1 MELKKLPKLP
11 KVSVTSFGKFH
22 HLYNLYIFGLCFVTG
37 NNLASSM
44 LKCEGSLT

>member
-1 MELKKLPKLP
+1 MELKQLQKLT
-11 KVSVTSFGKFH
+11 KVSVQVLINST
-22 HLYNLYIFGLCFVTG
+22 IFAAFTFLVYVLLC